1 MIATNDITPEA
12 VKTVRQPT
20 LHALDLRSSSSH
32 LLPSRRAHPAETTEG
47 SRGKHPKNSQD
58 IPDHSIPTCKDPIDL
73 TLPTEPL
80 AKSVLLVMQKLFPSL
95 INSSHQPSLE
105 RVSGAMTNA
114 VFFVTVNKKRFLM
127 RIYGHGCDQILD
139 RENEL
144 AWLARLS
151 HLGLGPRMLGIFGN
165 GRFEEYLE
173 STTLSYSDMRQP
185 FFSKQIASRLCQLHT
200 IVEIYPPSAKEAR
213 QLSVWQNVHKWLAT
227 IQDIMP
233 NLVKNE
239 KWAAELELFDIDLL
253 REEIDICQRLL
264 KTIQS
269 PIIFGHNDTQY
280 GNILKLDKTGEL
292 VVIDFEYAGY
302 NTRGFEI
309 ANHFCEWMYDYHS
322 DSPASMKVHGFP
334 TQEEQKL
341 FLKAY
346 AATNNIKTPID
357 VLQKEAL
364 IWVMASHLSWGLWG
378 LVQANQSEIDFDYF
392 LYSMERLGAFRK
404 ELANWSLD

>member
-1 MIATNDITPEA
+1 
-12 VKTVRQPT
+12 
-20 LHALDLRSSSSH
+20 
-32 LLPSRRAHPAETTEG
+32 
-47 SRGKHPKNSQD
+47 
-58 IPDHSIPTCKDPIDL
+58 
-73 TLPTEPL
+73 
-80 AKSVLLVMQKLFPSL
+80 MQKLFPGL
-95 INSSHQPSLE
+95 IDSAHRAILE

-127 RIYGHGCDQILD
+127 RVYGHGCEQILD

-165 GRFEEYLE
+165 GRFEEYLQ

-185 FFSKQIASRLCQLHT
+185 FISEQIASRLCQLHT
-200 IVEIYPPSAKEAR
+200 IVDIYPPSAKEAR
-213 QLSVWQNVHKWLAT
+213 QLSVWQNVHKWLAA
-227 IQDIMP
+227 IQDVLPDLMK
-233 NLVKNE
+233 KNE

-253 REEIDICQRLL
+253 KEEIDICQRLL

-269 PIIFGHNDTQY
+269 PIVFGHNDTQY
-280 GNILKLDKTGEL
+280 GNILKLDTTGEL

-302 NTRGFEI
+302 NTRGYEI

-322 DSPASMKVHGFP
+322 ESPASMKVDAFP
-334 TQEEQKL
+334 TQEEQKR

-346 AATNNIKTPID
+346 IATNNLKSSVDT
-357 VLQKEAL
+357 LQKEAL

-378 LVQANQSEIDFDYF
+378 LVQANQSDIDFDYF
-392 LYSMERLGAFRK
+392 LYSMQRLGAFRQ
-404 ELANWSLD
+404 ELTHWSSLD